1 MAEIKT
7 IIIDVDSKKA
17 TKEVE
22 SLEKSVDG
30 LNSALDETKKSEG
43 NIEGVGEGAKK
54 SSKGVKF
61 LSKGFKGLGV
71 AMKAAGIG
79 LIISALLGLKEVFS
93 QNQKVVDVFSTAF
106 ETFSI
111 VANQVVT
118 AVINVYEAIAK
129 SSENFDALGT
139 IMGNIVTMAL
149 TPFKLSFYGIKL
161 GLQVAQ
167 LAWEKSFF
175 GSGDTST
182 INKLNEAINETKDNL
197 KEVAVSHKEAAISII
212 KNAGEAIGEVANI
225 GKIAGEEL
233 GKVSVKA
240 AFETAKANVQLKNS
254 AEIAAAQQSRL
265 VEQYDRQAEQLRQVR
280 DEERNTVAER
290 KEANDKLLEVLA
302 EQESAMLKQAD
313 LQVAAAQSELNKNNT
328 IEAQVALIDALANK
342 EGVLAQVEGLR
353 SEQKANDLALDREQI
368 ELTNSKG
375 ESESRL
381 SIERKRFNAEQIEDE
396 LLRLEALKEIDLL
409 EAEQETIRLEAI
421 VENANAETQAKI
433 DAQIALD
440 EFTELSRQT
449 NLTRNT
455 EITEAEAALEEKK
468 TASRKKSLDDLI
480 TIGGAES
487 KFGKAMLIAKQ
498 LILARE
504 LIMDIQGTISAAT
517 AARNK
522 SAVKASEAGVD
533 IATGASKAVSAF
545 APPFNI
551 PIILGYAAQAVG
563 IVSAIKGAMSK
574 SKAATSKFGAAGG
587 GGGGS
592 VSAPSVPSAPSLPP
606 SFNIVGASDTNQLA
620 DAVAGQSQA
629 PIQTYVVA
637 NDVTTAQS
645 LQNNIVEGATIG

>member
-1 MAEIKT
+1 
-7 IIIDVDSKKA
+7 
-17 TKEVE
+17 
-22 SLEKSVDG
+22 
-30 LNSALDETKKSEG
+30 
-43 NIEGVGEGAKK
+43 
-54 SSKGVKF
+54 
-61 LSKGFKGLGV
+61 
-71 AMKAAGIG
+71 MKAAGIG

-93 QNQKVVDVFSTAF
+93 QNQKVVDLFSTAF

-118 AVINVYEAIAK
+118 AVINVYEAVSK

-440 EFTELSRQT
+440 EFTEQSRQT
-449 NLTRNT
+449 GITRDT
-455 EITEAEAALEEKK
+455 EITVAKDKIAAENSKNEIKWSELTQEEKLK
-468 TASRKKSLDDLI
+468 IISKGFSDLSSI
-480 TIGGAES
+480 LGEES
-487 KFGKAMLIAKQ
+487 AAGKAAAIAG
-498 LILARE
+498 A
-504 LIMDIQGTISAAT
+504 TIDTFSSAT
-517 AARNK
+517 
-522 SAVKASEAGVD
+522 SS
-533 IATGASKAVSAF
+533 
-545 APPFNI
+545 FNSLSGI
-551 PIILGYAAQAVG
+551 PIIGPAL
-563 IVSAIKGAMSK
+563 
-574 SKAATSKFGAAGG
+574 GAAAAGAAIASGLATVKKIASTKVPGGGG